1 MALSQ
6 EDIQKYK
13 TLFLQT
19 ARSYLQSMQA
29 HISLLLKGNQ
39 KQESISQIHRDAH
52 SLKSQ
57 CQIMGYKNLGELS
70 EIFENIFDKHEKE
83 KTDAARDVLIK
94 LQSEI
99 ARMLDSLDEI
109 EKNNKELDLSD
120 RVQGL
125 SQYKG

>member
-13 TLFLQT
+13 SLFLQT
-19 ARSYLQSMQA
+19 ARSYLQNMQA
-29 HISLLLKGNQ
+29 QISLLLKGDQ
-39 KQESISQIHRDAH
+39 KPDSIVQLHRDAH

-70 EIFENIFDKHEKE
+70 EIFENIFGKHENE
-83 KTDAARDVLIK
+83 RTDAARDVLVK
-94 LQSEI
+94 LQSEL
-99 ARMLDSLDEI
+99 ARMSDSLDEI
-109 EKNNKELDLSD
+109 EKNDKELDLSD
-120 RVQGL
+120 RVEGL